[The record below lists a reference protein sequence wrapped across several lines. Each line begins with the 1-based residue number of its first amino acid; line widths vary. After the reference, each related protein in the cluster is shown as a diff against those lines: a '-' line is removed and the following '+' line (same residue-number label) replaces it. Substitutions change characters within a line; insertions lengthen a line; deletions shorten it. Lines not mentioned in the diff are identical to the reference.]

1 MIQNKRDLGGLLTK
15 DGKAIRSGM
24 LIRSA
29 NLSHANRHD
38 LGGISSV
45 IDLRT
50 PGERKEAPDKTHG
63 REYLPLPIFDDVT
76 AGISHEEETEDQGI
90 PEMAKLYRMIV
101 RDHAD
106 SFRKVLLTIMQHDF
120 SEGAILWHCSEG
132 KDRCGLTTALI
143 LEALGVDRDTIMVD
157 YLKTNE
163 VNLPKAIRIHDQLL
177 ASHGPEYAESVYRAY
192 IADERYLQAA
202 WEAMGEGYL
211 TDKLEIPEETLS
223 AFRQTVLENGL

>member
-1 MIQNKRDLGGLLTK
+1 MEVRTRFAPSPTGFMHLG
-15 DGKAIRSGM
+15 
-24 LIRSA
+24 
-29 NLSHANRHD
+29 N
-38 LGGISSV
+38 
-45 IDLRT
+45 LRT
-50 PGERKEAPDKTHG
+50 ALYTYLYARRMGGKFILRIEDTDQEREVPGAV
-63 REYLPLPIFDDVT
+63 DVIYNSLKT

-90 PEMAKLYRMIV
+90 PEMSKLYRMIV
-101 RDHAD
+101 RDHAA

-120 SEGAILWHCSEG
+120 SAGAILWHCSEG

-192 IADERYLQAA
+192 IADEKYLQAA

-211 TDKLEIPEETLS
+211 TDKLEIPEETLNV
-223 AFRQTVLENGL
+223 FRQTVLENGL

>member
-1 MIQNKRDLGGLLTK
+1 MIQNMRDLGGLLTK
-15 DGKAIRSGM
+15 DGKVIRSGM
-24 LIRSA
+24 LVRSA
-29 NLSHANRHD
+29 NLSHANKRD
-38 LGGISSV
+38 LDGISTV

-50 PGERKEAPDKTHG
+50 SGERRESPDKTHH
-63 REYLPLPIFDDVT
+63 REYLPLPIFDDVR
-76 AGISHEEETEDQGI
+76 AGISHEEETKDKGM

-101 RDHAD
+101 REHAD

-132 KDRCGLTTALI
+132 KDRCGLTTAMI

-163 VNLPKAIRIHDQLL
+163 VNLPKANRIHDQLVRT
-177 ASHGPEYAESVYRAY
+177 HGEAYAESVYRAY
-192 IADERYLQAA
+192 IADEQYLQAA

>member
-15 DGKAIRSGM
+15 DGKVIRSGM

-29 NLSHANRHD
+29 NLFHANRRD
-38 LGGISSV
+38 LDGISAV

-50 PGERKEAPDKTHG
+50 PGERRESPDKTHR

-76 AGISHEEETEDQGI
+76 AGISHEEETEDRGI

-106 SFRKVLLTIMQHDF
+106 SFRKVLLAIMQHDF
-120 SEGAILWHCSEG
+120 SKGAILWHCSEG
-132 KDRCGLTTALI
+132 KDRCGLTTALV

-163 VNLPKAIRIHDQLL
+163 VNLPKAIRIHDQLVRT
-177 ASHGPEYAESVYRAY
+177 HGTAYAESVYRAY
-192 IADERYLQAA
+192 IADEKYLQAA

-211 TDKLEIPEETLS
+211 TDKLGIPEETLTT
-223 AFRQTVLENGL
+223 FRQTILENGL